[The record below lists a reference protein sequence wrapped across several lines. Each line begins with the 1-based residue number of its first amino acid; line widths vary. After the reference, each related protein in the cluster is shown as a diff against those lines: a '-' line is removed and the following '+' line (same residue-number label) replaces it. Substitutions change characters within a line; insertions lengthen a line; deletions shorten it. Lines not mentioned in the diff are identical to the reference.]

1 MAAKFM
7 EMVLTPAVQQA
18 QDKYFGKH
26 QMVKNPRETDAMT
39 SDEADFIATRNS
51 FYMATVSETGWPYM
65 QHRGGPPGFVK
76 VVGPNLIG
84 FADFKG
90 NRQLIST
97 GNLEVTDRA
106 ALFMM
111 DYRHRTRLK
120 LLGHARV
127 LDAHENPELLAEL
140 APAPLRNK
148 VERLFLIQVISYD
161 WNCPQYIT
169 PRYSAAEVENY
180 VGSLKARIAELEA
193 QLSQNSGVA
202 GVQELQK

>member
-1 MAAKFM
+1 MADKFM
-7 EMVLTPAVQQA
+7 QLVLTPAVQQA
-18 QDKYFGKH
+18 QDKYFGRH
-26 QMVKNPRETDAMT
+26 QAVASAPDVDPLTGSETY
-39 SDEADFIATRNS
+39 FIGTRDS
-51 FYMATVSETGWPYM
+51 FYMATVSETGWPYV

-76 VVGPNLIG
+76 VLGPNLIG

-97 GNLEVTDRA
+97 GNLDMTDRV

-111 DYRHRTRLK
+111 DYPQRTRLK

-127 LDAHENPELLAEL
+127 LSAREHPELADQLTPEG
-140 APAPLRNK
+140 LRGK

-169 PRYSAAEVENY
+169 PRFTAAEVEKY
-180 VGSLKARIAELEA
+180 VAPLKARIAELEA
-193 QLSQNSGVA
+193 QLA
-202 GVQELQK
+202 GK